1 MLSQDIDNAAASID
15 GMKQKINEGARVT
28 MCELRSLQSNL
39 RDYADQARQLEAQMA
54 PGSPV
59 IDNVRA
65 ITSGQAAVRA

>member
-15 GMKQKINEGARVT
+15 TLIRIHAHHDHTGERA
-28 MCELRSLQSNL
+28 LRGLQSNL
-39 RDYADQARQLEAQMA
+39 RAQADQARQLEAQMA

-65 ITSGQAAVRA
+65 IAAGQRAARA

>member
-15 GMKQKINEGARVT
+15 RMKQKVNEGARVS
-28 MCELRSLQSNL
+28 MSELRGLQSNL

-65 ITSGQAAVRA
+65 IAFGQAAARA